1 MRTTIDLPDDL
12 HDIARAVAHE
22 RRESFSQAVADIMRR
37 GLAAEGGAS
46 DLYRSPVTG
55 LLVMRG
61 SGQPITHDD
70 VRALE
75 DDE

>member
-12 HDIARAVAHE
+12 HEIARAVAHQ
-22 RRESFSQAVADIMRR
+22 RRQSFSQAVTDIMRR
-37 GLAAEGGAS
+37 GLAADGGKS
-46 DLYRSPVTG
+46 ELYRSPATG

-61 SGQPITHDD
+61 TGQPITHDD